1 MRWIVF
7 AFVSL
12 SFACVG
18 RVPTFAKPEAHLS
31 ARLGAA
37 ALIRGKLDQAL
48 ASYVSALESEQLED
62 YERAYILNDRGVV
75 HWRLRQ
81 MQAAIADFNQA
92 IALYPEFAEA
102 FNNRGLALSAIGFP
116 QEALADFRRAVML
129 APRYA
134 AAFNNRGNALFTTGR
149 YQAALKAFGRAVDLM
164 PFSAVPYV
172 GRGKTQIALGR
183 PFAAM
188 RELNR
193 AVALNPRS
201 MTAYRSR
208 GDAFLA
214 ARNYAKAIADYSQ
227 AITYA
232 PKEPRGYLAR
242 AGAYARAKK
251 YTLAVRDLNKVVK
264 LGGRKPEALELLGF
278 VKTQFKDYRSA
289 NTYLSQAIALD
300 PKNARALVHRARAR
314 MHLGSP
320 NDGLHDINRA
330 ISALP
335 ASAEALN
342 IRAEIH
348 EALGKRDEAIAD
360 FRRVLTRDPANV
372 NGRSGLKR
380 LTGDVPEMTV
390 TAPPL
395 GPARDGWIVTQVAP
409 KRYVATHPDYPK
421 VRAQPEM
428 YGPGIPE
435 IMAWTVLKKPIA
447 DIGLLRYF
455 AGTEAGGNRGSKGQ
469 RTEYVAIVDLRRNG
483 IVGIEPYRWGARKAT
498 WKWTPT
504 AVVVTDPN
512 GMSNEVRLRKPRVI
526 VQRKPRRKKVR
537 RKQRL
542 IEPNERYHYRRWG
555 RWRYQRRFYRR

>member
-1 MRWIVF
+1 MRWILF
-7 AFVSL
+7 AFVLL

-18 RVPTFAKPEAHLS
+18 QVPAFAKPEALLS

-37 ALIRGKLDQAL
+37 ALVRGKFDQAL
-48 ASYVSALESEQLED
+48 AAYVAALKSERLED

-75 HWRLRQ
+75 HWRMRRLQ
-81 MQAAIADFNQA
+81 TAVADFNQA

-102 FNNRGLALSAIGFP
+102 FNNRGLVLSAIGLP
-116 QEALADFRRAVML
+116 NEALADFRRAVML

-134 AAFNNRGNALFTTGR
+134 AAYNNRGNALYTTGK
-149 YQAALKAFGRAVDLM
+149 YQAALKSFGQAIALM
-164 PFSAVPYV
+164 PSSGVPYV

-193 AVALNPRS
+193 ALALSPRS
-201 MTAYRSR
+201 MTAYRAR

-214 ARNYAKAIADYSQ
+214 TRNYARAIADYSQ

-242 AGAYARAKK
+242 ASAYTRAKK
-251 YTLAVRDLNKVVK
+251 YTLAVRDLNKAVK

-278 VKTQFKDYRSA
+278 VKTQFKDYSSA
-289 NTYLSQAIALD
+289 NAYLSQAIALD
-300 PKNARALVHRARAR
+300 PENARALVLRARAL

-320 NDGLHDINRA
+320 NDGLNDINKA

-335 ASAEALN
+335 ASVEALN

-348 EALGKRDEAIAD
+348 EALGKKDEAIAD
-360 FRRVLTRDPANV
+360 FRQALSRDPSNA

-380 LTGDVPEMTV
+380 LTGDEPEASV
-390 TAPPL
+390 AAQPL
-395 GPARDGWIVTQVAP
+395 GPAQDGWVVRQIAP
-409 KRYVATHPDYPK
+409 KRFVATHPDYPK
-421 VRAQPEM
+421 VRARPEM
-428 YGPGIPE
+428 YGPGVPE

-455 AGTEAGGNRGSKGQ
+455 AGIEAGGNNGSKAE
-469 RTEYVAIVDLRRNG
+469 RTEYVAIVDLRQNG
-483 IVGIEPYRWGARKAT
+483 IVAIEPYRWGARKAK

-504 AVVVTDPN
+504 AVVVTDPD
-512 GMSNEVRLRKPRVI
+512 GMSNEVRLRKPRV
-526 VQRKPRRKKVR
+526 VVPRKPRRKSVR
-537 RKQRL
+537 RRQGQRL
-542 IEPNERYHYRRWG
+542 FQPNERRYYRRWG
-555 RWRYQRRFYRR
+555 QRRYFRRF